1 MTELPTKISHAPRRP
16 GVRDYSQAIAML
28 NKKERWPLAFS
39 TFSAICESL
48 VTVTLYPV
56 ISIGMGQIGP
66 RLQNWFDV
74 CAGFGLTNHSLIIA
88 HLGLF
93 IAGGLIFSIAKWYS
107 ESDLYAMKGELEVL
121 TRARLAAALERM
133 PWPEFSKGGNSA
145 STHSLITCCDHL
157 AEGSRAYLALI
168 GSLLSAL
175 ILGATL
181 VVLSPVF
188 GLLTTILI
196 SLVFTSMRRRRNLAT
211 QQVNSIGKS
220 SDTIVT
226 WYSFFVQNLKYVRGS
241 GYSSHITK
249 RITGAQSETIKA
261 TRNVHVNYAHQRVV
275 YDAAAFICI
284 AGVLGAVLIMAPDQF
299 SKASIFLAVLYR
311 LIPRVTS
318 TNLNF
323 QMAHFNLVYFHIW
336 RDKVERAE
344 AFEAPRSKFEAPP
357 KTGSLEF
364 KNVSFR
370 YIQEGRAVLSSVSL
384 VIPDRSFLVIMGASG
399 SGKSTLLDLATALIT
414 PTSGEVLYGGRPLS
428 SFDLNA
434 WRGKIGLITQQ
445 VPLIKGT
452 VIENIALH
460 DPNPNLEW
468 VYECARLANADGF
481 IKRLPRDYKSV
492 IGENLTLSGGESQR
506 LALARALYSK
516 PDILILDE
524 PTSALDAASEELF
537 NNSLREIRSRLTIIM
552 STHRTKCLEHAS
564 HIAVIKNGV
573 ISAQGPIERVMGEN
587 HPDLR
592 DVLGGAKLAG

>member
-1 MTELPTKISHAPRRP
+1 
-16 GVRDYSQAIAML
+16 ML
-28 NKKERWPLAFS
+28 KKKERWPLAFS

-48 VTVTLYPV
+48 VTLTLYPV

-107 ESDLYAMKGELEVL
+107 ESELYAMKGELEVL

-157 AEGSRAYLALI
+157 AEGSRSYLAFI
-168 GSLLSAL
+168 GSALSVF

-220 SDTIVT
+220 SDTIVA

-241 GYSSHITK
+241 GFARHITA
-249 RITGAQSETIKA
+249 RITGAQNDTIKA
-261 TRNVHVNYAHQRVV
+261 TRNVHVNYAHQRVI
-275 YDAAAFICI
+275 YDAAAFTCI
-284 AGVLGAVLIMAPDQF
+284 AAVLGAVLILAPGQF
-299 SKASIFLAVLYR
+299 SKATIFLAVLYR
-311 LIPRVTS
+311 LIPRVTA
-318 TNLNF
+318 TNLNY
-323 QMAHFNLVYFHIW
+323 QIAHFNLVYLHIW

-344 AFEAPRSKFEAPP
+344 AFPVPQNNSGTPP
-357 KTGSLEF
+357 KSGSLEF
-364 KNVSFR
+364 RAVSFR
-370 YIQEGRAVLSSVSL
+370 YGPESRVVLSSVSL
-384 VIPDRSFLVIMGASG
+384 LIPERSFMVIMGASG

-414 PTSGEVLYGGRPLS
+414 PTSGEVLYGGMPLA

-434 WRGKIGLITQQ
+434 WRGKIGLVMQQ

-452 VIENIALH
+452 IIENIALH

-524 PTSALDAASEELF
+524 PTSALDAASEEQF
-537 NNSLREIRSRLTIIM
+537 NNSLREIRNRLTVIM
-552 STHRTKCLEHAS
+552 STHRVKCLEHAS
-564 HIAVIKNGV
+564 HIALIKDGA
-573 ISAQGPIERVMGEN
+573 ISTQGPIDRVLGEN
-587 HPDLR
+587 HPD
-592 DVLGGAKLAG
+592 VQEILGDAKLAG